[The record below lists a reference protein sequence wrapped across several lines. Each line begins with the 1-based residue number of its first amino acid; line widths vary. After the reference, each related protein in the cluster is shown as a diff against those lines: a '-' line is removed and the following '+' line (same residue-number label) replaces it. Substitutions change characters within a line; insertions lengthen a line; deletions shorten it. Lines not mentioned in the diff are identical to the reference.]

1 MKRLWLILPLLFIF
15 SCEDKKEPDTT
26 PPNIS
31 FISPTNKSTV
41 EIGVRNF
48 EDYLNIKT
56 QITDNEQVLKAEC
69 FIDDVSQGVK
79 GSSPFN
85 WQIDAYKNLKQ
96 GDHRVRIVAED
107 INGNKSTQSID
118 FTLDVYHFV
127 SMYSFIL
134 ENNDNYK
141 WTLINTDLFY
151 MKQFDIAGF
160 GSIYNEV
167 LKEGIYHLNIRHKN
181 INLVVNTDIDIDDS
195 MVLSLRIKNGSYVVD
210 IEKTN

>member
-15 SCEDKKEPDTT
+15 SCEDKEKPDTT
-26 PPNIS
+26 PPVIE
-31 FISPTNKSTV
+31 FVSPTNNSTV
-41 EIGVRNF
+41 EIGVRKF
-48 EDYLNIKT
+48 ENNLNIKT

-85 WQIDAYKNLKQ
+85 WQIDAYINLKQ

-127 SMYSFIL
+127 GMTSFIL

-141 WTLINTDLFY
+141 WTLINTGLFY
-151 MKQFDIAGF
+151 YKEFDIGAI
-160 GSIYNEV
+160 GSIYQEV

-181 INLVVNTDIDIDDS
+181 INPVVNADIDIDDT
-195 MVLSLRIKNGSYVVD
+195 MVLSLSIKNSSYVLD
-210 IEKTN
+210 IERTN

>member
-1 MKRLWLILPLLFIF
+1 MKRYWVILPLLFIF
-15 SCEDKKEPDTT
+15 SCEDKEKPDTT
-26 PPNIS
+26 PPVIE
-31 FISPTNKSTV
+31 FVSPTNNSTV
-41 EIGVRNF
+41 EVGVRNF
-48 EDYLNIKT
+48 ENNLNIKT

-85 WQIDAYKNLKQ
+85 WQIDAYINLKQ

-118 FTLDVYHFV
+118 FTLAVYHFV
-127 SMYSFIL
+127 GMTSFIL

-141 WTLINTDLFY
+141 WTLINTGY
-151 MKQFDIAGF
+151 YKEFDIGAIG
-160 GSIYNEV
+160 GIYQEV

-181 INLVVNTDIDIDDS
+181 INLVVNTYIDIDDT
-195 MVLSLRIKNGSYVVD
+195 MILSLRIKNGSYVVD

>member
-1 MKRLWLILPLLFIF
+1 MKHLWLILPLLFIF
-15 SCEDKKEPDTT
+15 SCEDKEKPDTT
-26 PPNIS
+26 PPVIE
-31 FISPTNKSTV
+31 FVSPTNNSTV
-41 EIGVRNF
+41 EIGVRKF
-48 EDYLNIKT
+48 ENNLNIKT

-85 WQIDAYKNLKQ
+85 WQIDAYINLKQ

-127 SMYSFIL
+127 GMTSFIL

-141 WTLINTDLFY
+141 WTLINTGLFY
-151 MKQFDIAGF
+151 YKEFDIGAI
-160 GSIYNEV
+160 GSIYPEV

-181 INLVVNTDIDIDDS
+181 INPVVNADIDIDDT
-195 MVLSLRIKNGSYVVD
+195 MVLSLSIKNSSYVLD
-210 IEKTN
+210 IERTN